1 MQIKRDFAGSTDM
14 WPTSAGGQ
22 LIEVA
27 NLTGFTVL
35 ENMFDINPICLSC
48 SAREMANLMSG
59 HVAAIKYM
67 RQTSIA
73 RYGTWLQTESSVPP
87 LLLCWVCFG
96 HLESLQNLNM
106 LSHEDSILMLF
117 C

>member
-35 ENMFDINPICLSC
+35 KNS
-48 SAREMANLMSG
+48 
-59 HVAAIKYM
+59 M
-67 RQTSIA
+67 RTAQ
-73 RYGTWLQTESSVPP
+73 
-87 LLLCWVCFG
+87 
-96 HLESLQNLNM
+96 
-106 LSHEDSILMLF
+106 
-117 C
+117 